1 LSILLSMIRNIFIST
16 IILILLNSCV
26 PAPQPGDYALV
37 GSDVKKIAIMPFSL
51 DKNKEDLE
59 VPEGFLSRFN
69 YKLHENLS
77 SGLKNTEI
85 VSLNKS
91 YDILRKYESYDNNF
105 AKFSEEA
112 GADLILTGFI
122 SNYSQRVGSDLGVE
136 SPASI
141 SFLTR
146 LYDSQ
151 TGELLW
157 QYFYTEEQSPLF
169 ENIAEVG
176 KFFKRKGKWVT
187 TWELS
192 EEGINVVVKRLQN
205 LLGYNANNTSN

>member
-1 LSILLSMIRNIFIST
+1 MSILLSMIRNIFIST

-37 GSDVKKIAIMPFSL
+37 GLDVKRIAIMPFSL

-59 VPEGFLSRFN
+59 VPAGFLSRFN

-85 VSLNKS
+85 VDLNKS

-105 AKFSEEA
+105 TKFSEEA

-136 SPASI
+136 FPASI

-151 TGELLW
+151 SGELLW

-169 ENIAEVG
+169 ENLAEVG

-187 TWELS
+187 AWELS

-205 LLGYNANNTSN
+205 LLEYNANNTSN

>member
-1 LSILLSMIRNIFIST
+1 
-16 IILILLNSCV
+16 
-26 PAPQPGDYALV
+26 
-37 GSDVKKIAIMPFSL
+37 MPLSL

-59 VPEGFLSRFN
+59 FPTGFLSRLS

-85 VSLNKS
+85 VDLNKS

-122 SNYSQRVGSDLGVE
+122 TNYAERVGSDLGVE

-146 LYDSQ
+146 LYDSRS
-151 TGELLW
+151 GELLW

-169 ENIAEVG
+169 ENLAEVG

-187 TWELS
+187 AWELS

>member
-37 GSDVKKIAIMPFSL
+37 GLDVKKIAIMPFSL
-51 DKNKEDLE
+51 DKNKEDLV
-59 VPEGFLSRFN
+59 VPQGFLSRFN

-77 SGLKNTEI
+77 SGLKNIEI
-85 VSLNKS
+85 VDLNKS

-105 AKFSEEA
+105 TKFSEEA

-122 SNYSQRVGSDLGVE
+122 SNYSERVGSDLGVE
-136 SPASI
+136 FPASI

-151 TGELLW
+151 TGEILW

-187 TWELS
+187 AWELS

-205 LLGYNANNTSN
+205 LLEYNANNTSN

>member
-1 LSILLSMIRNIFIST
+1 MSILLSMIRNIFIST

-37 GSDVKKIAIMPFSL
+37 GLDVKRIAIMPFSL

-59 VPEGFLSRFN
+59 VPAGFLSRFN
-69 YKLHENLS
+69 YKLHEKLS

-85 VSLNKS
+85 VDLNKS

-122 SNYSQRVGSDLGVE
+122 TNYAERVGSDLGVE
-136 SPASI
+136 FPASI

-146 LYDSQ
+146 LYDSRS
-151 TGELLW
+151 GELLW

-169 ENIAEVG
+169 ENLAEVG

-187 TWELS
+187 AWELS

-205 LLGYNANNTSN
+205 LLEYNANNTSN

>member
-1 LSILLSMIRNIFIST
+1 MIRNIFIST

-37 GSDVKKIAIMPFSL
+37 GSDAKKIAIMPFSL

-59 VPEGFLSRFN
+59 VPPGFLSRFN

-77 SGLKNTEI
+77 SGLKNIEI
-85 VSLNKS
+85 VDLNKS

-105 AKFSEEA
+105 TKFSDA
-112 GADLILTGFI
+112 TGADLILTGFI
-122 SNYSQRVGSDLGVE
+122 TNYAERIGSDLGVE

-146 LYDSQ
+146 LYDSRS
-151 TGELLW
+151 GELLW

-169 ENIAEVG
+169 ENLVEVG

-205 LLGYNANNTSN
+205 LLEYNANNTSN

>member
-1 LSILLSMIRNIFIST
+1 MSILLSMIRNIFIST

-37 GSDVKKIAIMPFSL
+37 GSDVKRIAIMPFSL

-59 VPEGFLSRFN
+59 VPPGFLSRFN

-85 VSLNKS
+85 VDLNKS

-146 LYDSQ
+146 LYDSRS
-151 TGELLW
+151 GELLW

-169 ENIAEVG
+169 ENLAEVG

-187 TWELS
+187 AWELS

>member
-1 LSILLSMIRNIFIST
+1 MIRNIFIST

-59 VPEGFLSRFN
+59 VPAGFLSRFN

-77 SGLKNTEI
+77 SGLKTTEI
-85 VSLNKS
+85 VDLNKS

-105 AKFSEEA
+105 AKFSEEAEQA

-151 TGELLW
+151 TGEILW
-157 QYFYTEEQSPLF
+157 QYFYTERQSPLF
-169 ENIAEVG
+169 ENLAEVG
-176 KFFKRKGKWVT
+176 KFLKRKGKWVT

-205 LLGYNANNTSN
+205 LLEYNANNTSN

>member
-1 LSILLSMIRNIFIST
+1 MIRNILIST

-37 GSDVKKIAIMPFSL
+37 GSDVKRIAIMPFSL

-59 VPEGFLSRFN
+59 VPPGFLSRFN

-77 SGLKNTEI
+77 SGLKNIEI
-85 VSLNKS
+85 VDLNKS

-105 AKFSEEA
+105 TKFSDA
-112 GADLILTGFI
+112 TGADLILTGFI
-122 SNYSQRVGSDLGVE
+122 TNYAERIGSDLGVE

-146 LYDSQ
+146 LYDSRS
-151 TGELLW
+151 GELLW

-169 ENIAEVG
+169 ENLAEVG

-205 LLGYNANNTSN
+205 LLEYNANNTSN